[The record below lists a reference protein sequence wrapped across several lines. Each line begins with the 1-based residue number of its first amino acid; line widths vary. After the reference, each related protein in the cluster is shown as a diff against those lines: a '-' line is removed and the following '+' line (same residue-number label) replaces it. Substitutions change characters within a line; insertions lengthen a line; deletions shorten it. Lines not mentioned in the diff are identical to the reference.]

1 MQSKQNIK
9 KWGVYYVLLSCL
21 EQNEKM
27 QECKKKLPVNLF
39 VVEMFTVNGILV
51 STINNNL

>member
-21 EQNEKM
+21 EQNEKK

-39 VVEMFTVNGILV
+39 VVEMFTVNGILI
-51 STINNNL
+51 STVNNNL